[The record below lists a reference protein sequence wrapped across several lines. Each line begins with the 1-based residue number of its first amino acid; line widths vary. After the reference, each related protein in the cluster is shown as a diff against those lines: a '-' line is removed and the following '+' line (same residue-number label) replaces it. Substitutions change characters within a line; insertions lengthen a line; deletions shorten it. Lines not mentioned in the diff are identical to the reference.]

1 MPNII
6 RHFASNANIRGDFSS
21 TYTKPP
27 FRALHSPL
35 SKSTTPAA
43 ASVHPPRAKL
53 TTPAAA
59 SVHPPSPSFP
69 ASIAVVHHSPS
80 PNLPHLPEADV
91 YSPSPNVSH
100 LPEADVYSPS
110 PDISHLPEADVYSPS
125 PDISHLPEADVYSPS
140 PFMER
145 GGPTGLGRGLPLAI
159 IPRQHCGRLC
169 LIGQSLTRYHHDVFV
184 IDGASRN
191 HLIRRSLEFIP
202 ADDYFLDR
210 VIGFPLEFTCI
221 ESITS
226 QFEQYVHR
234 ELIVSYRQKTKN

>member
-80 PNLPHLPEADV
+80 PNL
-91 YSPSPNVSH
+91 
-100 LPEADVYSPS
+100 
-110 PDISHLPEADVYSPS
+110 
-125 PDISHLPEADVYSPS
+125 SHLPEADVYSPS
-140 PFMER
+140 PFMEI
-145 GGPTGLGRGLPLAI
+145 GGADRPGVRSTHAI
-159 IPRQHCGRLC
+159 IPRPHCGRPSFPLSKYTTFASGRC
-169 LIGQSLTRYHHDVFV
+169 LLPISNYITSASGRCLLPISIYGEGVADRPGGEVYPSPSSPASIAGVFV
-184 IDGASRN
+184 
-191 HLIRRSLEFIP
+191 
-202 ADDYFLDR
+202 
-210 VIGFPLEFTCI
+210 
-221 ESITS
+221 
-226 QFEQYVHR
+226 
-234 ELIVSYRQKTKN
+234 

>member
-27 FRALHSPL
+27 FRALHPPRHHQ
-35 SKSTTPAA
+35 TPAMR
-43 ASVHPPRAKL
+43 ASFPIIPRPHCGRCFPSRNMSHL
-53 TTPAAA
+53 PAAD
-59 SVHPPSPSFP
+59 VN
-69 ASIAVVHHSPS
+69 SPS
-80 PNLPHLPEADV
+80 PNIPHLPA
-91 YSPSPNVSH
+91 
-100 LPEADVYSPS
+100 
-110 PDISHLPEADVYSPS
+110 
-125 PDISHLPEADVYSPS
+125 ADVYSPS
-140 PFMER
+140 PFMEMGVADR
-145 GGPTGLGRGLPLAI
+145 PGVRSTHAI

-202 ADDYFLDR
+202 ADDYFWDR

-221 ESITS
+221 ESVTS

-234 ELIVSYRQKTKN
+234 ELIVAYRQKTKN